1 VVEGFA
7 LPGRR
12 PLGCLLVHGFT
23 GTPAE
28 MRLLGEALAVRGFPV
43 HAVRLA
49 GHGTDVADLA
59 HTRAG
64 EWIASV
70 EEGVARLRATAP
82 RLAVVGMSMGALLA
96 LYHAA
101 HRPAEVAALVLCG
114 TPIHLSGWRLRYLPL
129 VTRIPWLAR
138 RYALIPKEN
147 GGPDVA
153 DPVARAASPSYRAV
167 PLTGVVELLGLQRRV
182 RRLLGR
188 VTQPALLLHGRHDHS
203 VPLANLRLLRR
214 RLGSRTIET
223 HILEHSWHVITID
236 YDREEVARLA
246 GEFLERVEAGGVA

>member
-1 VVEGFA
+1 MVEGFA

-28 MRLLGEALAVRGFPV
+28 MRPLGEALAARGFPV
-43 HAVRLA
+43 LGVRLA
-49 GHGTDVADLA
+49 GHGTDVAALTR
-59 HTRAG
+59 TRAE

-70 EEGVARLRATAP
+70 EEGAARLRATVS
-82 RLAVVGMSMGALLA
+82 RLAVIGMSMGSLLA
-96 LYHAA
+96 LHHAA
-101 HRPAEVAALVLCG
+101 RRPAEVEALGLCR
-114 TPIHLSGWRLRYLPL
+114 TPLRLSDWRLRVLPL
-129 VTRIPWLAR
+129 VPHVARLAR

-167 PLTGVVELLGLQRRV
+167 PLAGVVELLRLQRTV
-182 RRLLGR
+182 RPELGR
-188 VTQPALLLHGRHDHS
+188 IRQPALLLHGRHDHS
-203 VPLANLRLLRR
+203 VPLANLALLRQ
-214 RLGSRTIET
+214 RLGSHAVET
-223 HILEHSWHVITID
+223 HVLERSWHVITID

-246 GEFLERVEAGGVA
+246 GDFLERVEGGGVA